1 MKLTSRRNRGTGSN
15 RARDHAGSDVL
26 VLCYHAV
33 SPEWD
38 ADISVTPDA
47 LERQLRFLVHR
58 GWRVTTFREAVLAP
72 PWRRTMAITFDDA
85 FRSVLDLAYP
95 ILDEL
100 GLQATVFAP
109 TAFASQRQRLR
120 WPGIAEWAD
129 TPRAPELEC
138 MSWDDLGFLAAEGWE
153 IGSHTRTHP
162 HLTQLDDQT
171 LCEELE
177 GSRADCIERLGI
189 PCDTLAY
196 PYGDVD
202 ARVADVAASAGYR
215 AAAALSSSLQ
225 PRGFHR
231 WPRIGI
237 YHVDQMWRFRLKV
250 DRTTRRVRASQMWGS
265 TESGALV

>member
-1 MKLTSRRNRGTGSN
+1 MKLTSRRNGGMAPDRGD
-15 RARDHAGSDVL
+15 DHVGSDVL

-33 SPEWD
+33 SREWG

-58 GWRVTTFREAVLAP
+58 GWRGTTFRDAVLAP
-72 PWRRTMAITFDDA
+72 PWRQTMAITFDDA

-95 ILDEL
+95 ILHEL

-129 TPRAPELEC
+129 TPSAPELEC
-138 MSWDDLGFLAAEGWE
+138 MTWDDLRFLAAEGWE

-162 HLTQLDDQT
+162 HLPQLDDAA
-171 LCEELE
+171 LREELE
-177 GSRADCIERLGI
+177 GSRADCIEHLGI

-202 ARVADVAASAGYR
+202 ARVADVAATAGYI
-215 AAAALSSSLQ
+215 AAGALSSSLQ
-225 PRGFHR
+225 RRGVHR

-237 YHVDQMWRFRLKV
+237 YQLDRMWRFRLKI
-250 DRTTRRVRASQMWGS
+250 DRTTRRIRASQIWGS
-265 TESGALV
+265 TASGAPV